1 MPVPPD
7 ARLAPAE
14 SVLTRPVGGELVLL
28 NLQTENYFGLDPVG
42 ATMWDAICEAG
53 TLAAA
58 AATLQGVYDV
68 EPATLADDL
77 QELAEQLV
85 EQKLLDV
92 RVD

>member
-14 SVLTRPVGGELVLL
+14 SVLTRPVGDELVLL
-28 NLQTENYFGLDPVG
+28 NVETEYYFGLDPVG

-53 TLAAA
+53 TLNAAVT
-58 AATLQGVYDV
+58 TLQGAYDV
-68 EPATLADDL
+68 EPATLASDL

-92 RVD
+92 RAD